1 MSRYNFKT
9 VPTDPEKPPAAE
21 AVMVH
26 VLFMDIVGASKR
38 FTDDQPRMV
47 KDLQNK
53 VSQTAE
59 YQRAHGCNQ
68 LIAIPTGDGMAL
80 VFLDKI
86 ESPVR
91 CSLELSR
98 ALRTEESYKVRMG
111 IHSGPVYIVEDING
125 QRNVSGAGINRA
137 QRVMDCGDGDHILLS
152 DTIAESLRQFREWN
166 VALKDIG
173 DCKVKDGWQHVWSYD
188 DGTCGNHELPKK
200 SKRYLMRHQR
210 MLIMGGAAALALLAA
225 AGAWYF
231 LRPAKT
237 VVQPSVKTSISYS
250 ILVRKPSGEK
260 LVMSKEMAFDAG
272 YAIKLE
278 VRTTEHGFLYL
289 INEGPENAG
298 QRTWS
303 WLFPYPKVR
312 DESAEVA
319 QGQTILCPEGETQ
332 YFRFDKKSGA
342 EAIFVVWSLK
352 PVGELER
359 LRTSMF
365 ANSEVKFSAD
375 QARAAQTLLDNASP
389 VTAETMGN
397 STALTASGP
406 YLVKKIVLEHI

>member
-1 MSRYNFKT
+1 MSRYNLRT
-9 VPTDPEKPPAAE
+9 VSSGSETSPAAE

-53 VSQTAE
+53 VSQTSE
-59 YQRAHGCNQ
+59 YKRAHGCDQ

-152 DTIAESLRQFREWN
+152 DTIAEALRQFREWS
-166 VALKDIG
+166 VAIKDIG

-188 DGTCGNHELPKK
+188 DGTCGNGELPKK
-200 SKRYLMRHQR
+200 SKRYLAQQQR
-210 MLIMGGAAALALLAA
+210 RQILIAGLAALVLVVAL
-225 AGAWYF
+225 GAWFF
-231 LRPAKT
+231 LRPT
-237 VVQPSVKTSISYS
+237 SVKTTLTYS
-250 ILVRKPSGEK
+250 IVVKKPGGATQ
-260 LVMSKEMAFDAG
+260 VMAKEMAFPSG
-272 YAIKLE
+272 YGIKLKFQPSE
-278 VRTTEHGFLYL
+278 NGFLYL
-289 INEGPENAG
+289 INEGPETSG
-298 QRTWS
+298 VRTWS

-312 DESAEVA
+312 GGSAEVA
-319 QGQTILCPEGETQ
+319 LGQTVVSPDGEKD
-332 YFRFDKKSGA
+332 YFAFDEKAGA
-342 EAIFVVWSLK
+342 ETVFVVWSAK
-352 PVGELER
+352 QVPQLEKFR
-359 LRTSMF
+359 ASMF
-365 ANSEVKFSAD
+365 ENTEVKFSAD
-375 QARAAQTLLDNASP
+375 QARELSAFLETKLPP
-389 VTAETMGN
+389 VTATSSEGSTMLSAPG
-397 STALTASGP
+397 S
-406 YLVKKIVLEHI
+406 YLVKKIVLEHM

>member
-9 VPTDPEKPPAAE
+9 VPTDPEKPPAPE

-91 CSLELSR
+91 CSMELAC
-98 ALRTEESYKVRMG
+98 ALRREESYKVRMG

-166 VALKDIG
+166 LALKDIG
-173 DCKVKDGWQHVWSYD
+173 DCQVKDGWQHVWSYD
-188 DGTCGNHELPKK
+188 DGICGNHELPKK
-200 SKRYLMRHQR
+200 SKRYLMRSQR
-210 MLIMGGAAALALLAA
+210 KLMLGSLAALVLAA
-225 AGAWYF
+225 GLGAWYF
-231 LRPAKT
+231 LRPAPAKT
-237 VVQPSVKTSISYS
+237 VVAPSVKTSISYS
-250 ILVRKPSGEK
+250 ILVRKPNGEK

-278 VRTTEHGFLYL
+278 MRTTEHGFLYL
-289 INEGPENAG
+289 INEGPESAG
-298 QRTWS
+298 QRTWN

-312 DESAEVA
+312 EGSAEVA
-319 QGQTILCPEGETQ
+319 SSQTIFSPE
-332 YFRFDKKSGA
+332 A
-342 EAIFVVWSLK
+342 ES
-352 PVGELER
+352 
-359 LRTSMF
+359 
-365 ANSEVKFSAD
+365 
-375 QARAAQTLLDNASP
+375 
-389 VTAETMGN
+389 
-397 STALTASGP
+397 
-406 YLVKKIVLEHI
+406 